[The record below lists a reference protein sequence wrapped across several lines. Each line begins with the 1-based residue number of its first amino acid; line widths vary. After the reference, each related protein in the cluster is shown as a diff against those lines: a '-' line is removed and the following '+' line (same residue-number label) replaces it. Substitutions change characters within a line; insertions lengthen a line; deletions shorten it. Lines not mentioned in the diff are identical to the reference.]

1 MNLSIDL
8 IETKE
13 KTTLKLTGEIDIFT
27 AQKLK
32 DELYQA
38 IDKAEKHI
46 EIDLAGVTYLDSTG
60 LGTFISG
67 LKKTKE
73 DGKLLKLIQANERV
87 YRLFKV
93 TGLNSVIE
101 VEASN
106 EVGVENGDI

>member
-1 MNLSIDL
+1 MNLSIDV
-8 IETKE
+8 IEERE

-27 AQKLK
+27 AQGLK

-38 IDKAEKHI
+38 IDQAEKKVI
-46 EIDLAGVTYLDSTG
+46 VDLAGVSYLDSTG

-73 DGKLLKLIQANERV
+73 DQKEIKLIHANERV

-93 TGLNSVIE
+93 TGLHSVIDIE
-101 VEASN
+101 PNN
-106 EVGVENGDI
+106 EVGVKNGDI